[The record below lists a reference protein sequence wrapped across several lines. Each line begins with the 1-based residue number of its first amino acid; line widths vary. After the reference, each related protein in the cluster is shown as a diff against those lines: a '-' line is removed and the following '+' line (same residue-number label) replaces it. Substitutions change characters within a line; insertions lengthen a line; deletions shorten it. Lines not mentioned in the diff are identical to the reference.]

1 MRLFILLL
9 SLVYTSLLFGESYKF
24 NRGEHTFTFE
34 SDTSIYITPISENS
48 NFAGLG
54 YYLNSGDTFYSI
66 SEEEITKAL
75 NFKAGDEVMFV
86 KKHNNNAYLKTNLWK
101 NDIYTIGGNGN
112 GNIKFKI
119 VAAKM
124 PSGQPLPPA
133 YFSVIAGII
142 LLYWVKRKLV

>member
-9 SLVYTSLLFGESYKF
+9 TLVYTSLVFGESYKF
-24 NRGEHTFTFE
+24 NRGKHTFTFE
-34 SDTSIYITPISENS
+34 SDTSIYITPLSTNS

-66 SEEEITKAL
+66 SEEELTKAL

-86 KKHNNNAYLKTNLWK
+86 KKHKNNAYLKTNLWK

-112 GNIKFKI
+112 GDIKFKI
-119 VAAKM
+119 ITAKA

-142 LLYWVKRKLV
+142 LLYWLKRKLV

>member
-1 MRLFILLL
+1 MRLFIVLL

-24 NRGEHTFTFE
+24 NRGEHTFIFE
-34 SDTSIYITPISENS
+34 SNTSIYITPISTDS

-66 SEEEITKAL
+66 SEEEFTKAL

-86 KKHNNNAYLKTNLWK
+86 KKHNNNAYIKTNLWK

-112 GNIKFKI
+112 GDIKFKLI
-119 VAAKM
+119 EAKT

-142 LLYWVKRKLV
+142 LLYWLKRKLV